1 MSKIANA
8 KKFEF
13 ASRQDFRD
21 WLVKYAHNHDGI
33 WLIGHKKR
41 KIPSISYA
49 EALEEALC
57 FGWIDGIVKS
67 IDEDIY
73 IRYFAPRVATS
84 FFSAKNRGII
94 EKLEQEGKITKL
106 GYEAIDRAKKN
117 GRYQD
122 DDSSL
127 ISKEI
132 EDELFQT
139 LEKHG
144 LLDKFRAMGNSS
156 KRAYLGFIASAKT
169 ETTKQKR
176 IARSVERIK
185 EGLALPG

>member
-13 ASRQDFRD
+13 ASRQEFRD
-21 WLVKYAHNHDGI
+21 WLVKHAHNHDGI
-33 WLIGHKKR
+33 WIIGHKQG

-94 EKLEQEGKITKL
+94 EKLEKQGKIAKL
-106 GYEAIDRAKKN
+106 GYEAIDRAKQN

-122 DDSSL
+122 DVSGV
-127 ISKEI
+127 ISKEM
-132 EDELFQT
+132 EDELFQA

-144 LLDKFRAMGNSS
+144 LLDKFKAMGNSS

-185 EGLALPG
+185 AGLALPG

>member
-1 MSKIANA
+1 MSKIDYA
-8 KKFEF
+8 KKLDFSSLLEF
-13 ASRQDFRD
+13 RE
-21 WLVKYAHNHDGI
+21 WLTKHAQEHEGI
-33 WLIGHKKR
+33 WIIGHKKSKR
-41 KIPSISYA
+41 PSISYA

-122 DDSSL
+122 DDSSV

-144 LLDKFRAMGNSS
+144 LLAKFKAMGNSS